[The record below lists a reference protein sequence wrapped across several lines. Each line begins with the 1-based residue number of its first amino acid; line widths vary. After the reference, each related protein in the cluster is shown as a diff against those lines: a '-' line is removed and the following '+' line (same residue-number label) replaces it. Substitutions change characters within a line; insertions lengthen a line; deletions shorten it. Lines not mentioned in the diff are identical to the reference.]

1 MRGGLG
7 VLSGS
12 KIGFL
17 AKFWLGLTVSICL
30 QMQTPAPFL
39 VLLHLSLSPG
49 KLIPID
55 YIIQDSLNLGFWLDL
70 ANGRHH
76 QGTSGREK
84 SGPGAHP
91 LHCPHPR
98 AACFW
103 QWQCFSK
110 MPAPCHVDPLLCLSF
125 LLPPVTLFHTLAS
138 LELGERNASSAFC
151 SQGASPTLICS
162 CNLAHTLG
170 KVPLINVF
178 QLTLLSNANAVSR
191 GP

>member
-1 MRGGLG
+1 MCGGLG

-12 KIGFL
+12 KISFL
-17 AKFWLGLTVSICL
+17 AKFWLGLIVSIRL

-39 VLLHLSLSPG
+39 ALLHLSLIS
-49 KLIPID
+49 
-55 YIIQDSLNLGFWLDL
+55 IIQDSLNLGFWLDL

-84 SGPGAHP
+84 SGPGTHP
-91 LHCPHPR
+91 LHCPHPC

-138 LELGERNASSAFC
+138 LELGERKASSTSC
-151 SQGASPTLICS
+151 SQGASPTLICF

-170 KVPLINVF
+170 KVPLINAF
-178 QLTLLSNANAVSR
+178 QLTLLSNANTVLR

>member
-1 MRGGLG
+1 MLNCPGCWLSPRRLSLLSPQASWEENFWFCNNFLGICKANAKAMRGGLG

-17 AKFWLGLTVSICL
+17 AKFWLGLIVSICL
-30 QMQTPAPFL
+30 HMQTPAPFL
-39 VLLHLSLSPG
+39 ALLHLPLSPG

-55 YIIQDSLNLGFWLDL
+55 NIIQDSLNLGFCLDL
-70 ANGRHH
+70 ASGRHH

-84 SGPGAHP
+84 SGLGTHP

-125 LLPPVTLFHTLAS
+125 LFPQLHYS
-138 LELGERNASSAFC
+138 
-151 SQGASPTLICS
+151 I
-162 CNLAHTLG
+162 
-170 KVPLINVF
+170 PL
-178 QLTLLSNANAVSR
+178 LL
-191 GP
+191 